1 MTADKPKRKYVRWKE
16 VPISIGHM
24 RGLMNTYPEAEAAL
38 SRMYVTSPHYVGMEK
53 RVVGDE
59 VEYRYFLCVRKS
71 KGKLYQSKNFAK
83 LIPFFKLL
91 GGG

>member
-1 MTADKPKRKYVRWKE
+1 MQKRKYVRWKE
-16 VPISIGHM
+16 TTISIGHM
-24 RGLMNTYPEAEAAL
+24 RGLMNTYPEAEATL
-38 SRMYVTSPHYVGMEK
+38 SNIYMNTNFYLGMEK

-71 KGKLYQSKNFAK
+71 KGKLYQHKNFAK

-91 GGG
+91 GGGF